1 MEYTEKTRPEEV
13 PQFLPCGHNAHWEVW
28 HSLAKGERCV
38 FCRAESAELRLR
50 EATELLRQADSLY
63 RNYGL
68 IANPPGGVAHYPE
81 YKGDI
86 CCGKW
91 MNGVSAFLDKM
102 AEDGVRKMGFTLDQ
116 TRESDK

>member
-1 MEYTEKTRPEEV
+1 MSDLSANIQRMIELKDEKIKI
-13 PQFLPCGHNAHWEVW
+13 L
-28 HSLAKGERCV
+28 
-38 FCRAESAELRLR
+38 ELQLR

-68 IANPPGGVAHYPE
+68 IANPPGGIRQYPE

-102 AEDGVRKMGFTLDQ
+102 AEDGVRKMGFTLDR
-116 TRESDK
+116 TRESDKK